1 MTQVKSKDG
10 TAIAYIRG
18 GDGPAVVLVGGG
30 LDDGSENATLIPTL
44 ADLFTVASYARRGRG
59 HSGDTPP
66 YSLEREIEDLAAVI
80 HELGGHAHAFGTS
93 SGGALL
99 LEAAAAGLPL
109 DRIAVWEVPYAVG
122 GEAVAGWQEYSAA
135 LRKALARDDRD
146 QALELFMRLAGSPQ
160 ELVAQVKE
168 SDHWPIMRELA
179 PTLAYDAACLG
190 DGPPPADRL
199 RSIIQPTL
207 VITGPGGEE
216 AMQEMAVDFMGSSA
230 DAIVA
235 AMPAAERRRLAEGGH
250 MVDPAVLGP
259 VLANWFAS

>member
-1 MTQVKSKDG
+1 MNYVKSKDG
-10 TAIAYIRG
+10 TAIAYTRG

-44 ADLFTVASYARRGRG
+44 ADSFTVASYARRGRG
-59 HSGDTPP
+59 DSGDTPP
-66 YSLEREIEDLAAVI
+66 YSLEREIEDLAAVVD
-80 HELGGHAHAFGTS
+80 ELGGHAHAFGAS

-99 LEAAAAGLPL
+99 LEAAAAGLSL

-122 GEAVAGWQEYSAA
+122 GEAVTGWQQYSAA
-135 LRKALARDDRD
+135 LREALARDDRD
-146 QALELFMRLAGSPQ
+146 LALELFMRLAGSPQ
-160 ELVAQVKE
+160 EMVEQVKE
-168 SDHWPIMRELA
+168 SKHWPIMRELA

-190 DGPPPADRL
+190 DGPSPADRL
-199 RSIIQPTL
+199 GTISQPTL

-216 AMQEMAVDFMGSSA
+216 AMQEMAVDFMGNSA

-235 AMPAAERRRLAEGGH
+235 AMPAAERRRLTKGGH

-259 VLANWFAS
+259 VLANWFTF